1 MRRGPQKPE
10 GVQLGLS
17 WRRDGRVGHV
27 EREPR
32 VERVR
37 VPIGDS
43 RVEHVDRLLGKVIGR
58 VGAAI
63 AADIAALDA
72 VVPFF
77 V

>member
-1 MRRGPQKPE
+1 M
-10 GVQLGLS
+10 
-17 WRRDGRVGHV
+17 GHV
-27 EREPR
+27 KREPR